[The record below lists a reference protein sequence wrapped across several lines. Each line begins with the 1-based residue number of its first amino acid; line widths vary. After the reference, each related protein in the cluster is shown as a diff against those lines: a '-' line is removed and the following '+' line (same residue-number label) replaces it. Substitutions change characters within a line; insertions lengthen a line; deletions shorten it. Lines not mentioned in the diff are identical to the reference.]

1 MPTFTFECHSEAE
14 LAMVSQAARFAA
26 EMHHLAL
33 EAPGGEVLSVV
44 EGLALDTGRQ
54 LLRDVLQS
62 AAQTRIDADEKKG
75 GPPASAASAPT
86 PAASRAGTPA
96 TS

>member
-1 MPTFTFECHSEAE
+1 MPTFTFECPSETE
-14 LAMVSQAARFAA
+14 LAMVSQAAQFAS

-33 EAPGGEVLSVV
+33 ATPGGEVLSAV
-44 EGLALDTGRQ
+44 EGAALEAGRQ

-62 AAQTRIDADEKKG
+62 AAQARIDADEKKG
-75 GPPASAASAPT
+75 GPPASAAPAPASA
-86 PAASRAGTPA
+86 AARAGTPA